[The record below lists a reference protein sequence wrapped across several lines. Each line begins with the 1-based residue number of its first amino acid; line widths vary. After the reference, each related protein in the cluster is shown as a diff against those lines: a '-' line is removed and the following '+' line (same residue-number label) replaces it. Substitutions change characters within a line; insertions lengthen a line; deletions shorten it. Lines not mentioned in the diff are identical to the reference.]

1 MHVVMYTRKGCHLCE
16 DAWQMLA
23 EARWTYGFDLESVDV
38 DGSAE
43 LVALYGNWVPV
54 VTVNGEV
61 RFRGRVNRVLLQRVL
76 DTRLQ

>member
-1 MHVVMYTRKGCHLCE
+1 
-16 DAWQMLA
+16 MLA